1 MLSASGSL
9 AFRRRRTIP
18 GAAVRNRQGEFDME
32 NRLADKK
39 AQGIPSYGTFTQ
51 LKSAAA
57 VENIACAPFDFVV
70 IDTEHQTFGTDLMAS
85 AVASAQGA
93 GLMPLVRI
101 CEISRRAVLHPLDAG
116 AAGLIV
122 PAVKTAEEVRQL
134 VTYAKFAPLGN
145 RGYQPTR
152 DCRWGSSPSFT
163 PVSYMEE
170 ANRKTLLIPQCET
183 RECLEHIEEIASIEG
198 VDGIFIGPLDLSIAL
213 GCPLQLDSPVMAHAI
228 ERILK
233 ACRDNGKMSMIFAG
247 DAAAARKLIEQG
259 VDSVAVGADIFL
271 LIHAYQE
278 LYRQLTD

>member
-1 MLSASGSL
+1 
-9 AFRRRRTIP
+9 
-18 GAAVRNRQGEFDME
+18 ME
-32 NRLADKK
+32 NIVLDKFETG
-39 AQGIPSYGTFTQ
+39 QRCLGTFTHLLSPTALNVLGQ
-51 LKSAAA
+51 TGLDYVIVDLEHSPVGPGSAAELVNA
-57 VENIACAPFDFVV
+57 AK
-70 IDTEHQTFGTDLMAS
+70 
-85 AVASAQGA
+85 GA
-93 GLMPLVRI
+93 GLCPLVRVNS
-101 CEISRRAVLHPLDAG
+101 ISRGQILKMLDAG

-134 VTYAKFAPLGN
+134 VAYAKFAPLGN

-152 DCRWGSSPSFT
+152 DCRWGSSSSFS

-183 RECLEHIEEIASIEG
+183 RECLEHIEEIASIDG

>member
-1 MLSASGSL
+1 
-9 AFRRRRTIP
+9 
-18 GAAVRNRQGEFDME
+18 ME
-32 NRLADKK
+32 NRLSDKK

-57 VENIACAPFDFVV
+57 IENIACAPFDFVV
-70 IDTEHQTFGTDLMAS
+70 IDTEHQAIGTDLMAS

-93 GLMPLVRI
+93 GLAPLVRI

-122 PAVKTAEEVRQL
+122 PTVKTAEEVRQL
-134 VTYAKFAPLGN
+134 VAYAKFAPLGN

-152 DCRWGSSPSFT
+152 DCRWGSSSSFS

-183 RECLEHIEEIASIEG
+183 RECLEHIEEIASIDG
-198 VDGIFIGPLDLSIAL
+198 VDGIFIGPLD
-213 GCPLQLDSPVMAHAI
+213 LDSPVMAHAI

>member
-1 MLSASGSL
+1 
-9 AFRRRRTIP
+9 
-18 GAAVRNRQGEFDME
+18 ME

-57 VENIACAPFDFVV
+57 IENIACAPFDFVV
-70 IDTEHQTFGTDLMAS
+70 IDTEHQAFGTDLMAS

-93 GLMPLVRI
+93 GLTPLVRI

-134 VTYAKFAPLGN
+134 VNYAKFAPLGN

-152 DCRWGSSPSFT
+152 DCRWGSSSSFT

-183 RECLEHIEEIASIEG
+183 RECLEHIEEIASIDG

-213 GCPLQLDSPVMAHAI
+213 DCPLQLDSPVMAHAI

>member
-1 MLSASGSL
+1 
-9 AFRRRRTIP
+9 
-18 GAAVRNRQGEFDME
+18 ME

-57 VENIACAPFDFVV
+57 IENIACAPFDFVV

-93 GLMPLVRI
+93 GLTPLVRI
-101 CEISRRAVLHPLDAG
+101 CEISRHAVLHPLDAG

-183 RECLEHIEEIASIEG
+183 RECLEHIEEIASIDG

-213 GCPLQLDSPVMAHAI
+213 GCPLQLDAPSWLMPSSA
-228 ERILK
+228 
-233 ACRDNGKMSMIFAG
+233 S
-247 DAAAARKLIEQG
+247 
-259 VDSVAVGADIFL
+259 
-271 LIHAYQE
+271 
-278 LYRQLTD
+278 

>member
-18 GAAVRNRQGEFDME
+18 GAAARNRQGDFDME

-70 IDTEHQTFGTDLMAS
+70 IDTEHQAFGTDLMAS

-93 GLMPLVRI
+93 GLTPLVRI

-122 PAVKTAEEVRQL
+122 PPSKPRRRSVSWS
-134 VTYAKFAPLGN
+134 
-145 RGYQPTR
+145 PTP
-152 DCRWGSSPSFT
+152 SSPPSAT
-163 PVSYMEE
+163 EAISLPVT
-170 ANRKTLLIPQCET
+170 AG
-183 RECLEHIEEIASIEG
+183 G
-198 VDGIFIGPLDLSIAL
+198 VLRPPFPRY
-213 GCPLQLDSPVMAHAI
+213 PTWKRPT
-228 ERILK
+228 
-233 ACRDNGKMSMIFAG
+233 GK
-247 DAAAARKLIEQG
+247 R
-259 VDSVAVGADIFL
+259 
-271 LIHAYQE
+271 Y
-278 LYRQLTD
+278 

>member
-1 MLSASGSL
+1 
-9 AFRRRRTIP
+9 
-18 GAAVRNRQGEFDME
+18 ME
-32 NRLADKK
+32 NRLSDKK

-57 VENIACAPFDFVV
+57 IENIACAPFDFVV
-70 IDTEHQTFGTDLMAS
+70 IDTEHQAIGNDLMAS

-93 GLMPLVRI
+93 GLTPLVRI
-101 CEISRRAVLHPLDAG
+101 CEISRRAVLH
-116 AAGLIV
+116 
-122 PAVKTAEEVRQL
+122 EL
-134 VTYAKFAPLGN
+134 VAYAKFAPLGN

-152 DCRWGSSPSFT
+152 DCRWGSSSSFS

>member
-1 MLSASGSL
+1 
-9 AFRRRRTIP
+9 
-18 GAAVRNRQGEFDME
+18 ME

-70 IDTEHQTFGTDLMAS
+70 IDTEHQTFGTDLMTS

-93 GLMPLVRI
+93 GLTPLVRI

-183 RECLEHIEEIASIEG
+183 RECLEHIEEIASI
-198 VDGIFIGPLDLSIAL
+198 DGLEYFPNLESVNFYGSRLLSADFSICPALKSLDVGNSVGLSTLVLPATLEHLNIT
-213 GCPLQLDSPVMAHAI
+213 S
-228 ERILK
+228 
-233 ACRDNGKMSMIFAG
+233 
-247 DAAAARKLIEQG
+247 
-259 VDSVAVGADIFL
+259 
-271 LIHAYQE
+271 
-278 LYRQLTD
+278 

>member
-1 MLSASGSL
+1 
-9 AFRRRRTIP
+9 
-18 GAAVRNRQGEFDME
+18 ME
-32 NRLADKK
+32 NRLSDKK

-57 VENIACAPFDFVV
+57 IENIACAPFDFVV
-70 IDTEHQTFGTDLMAS
+70 IDTEHQAIGNDLMAS

-93 GLMPLVRI
+93 GLTPLVRI
-101 CEISRRAVLHPLDAG
+101 CEISRRAVLHALDAG

-134 VTYAKFAPLGN
+134 VAYAKFAPLGN

-152 DCRWGSSPSFT
+152 DCRWGSSSSFS

-183 RECLEHIEEIASIEG
+183 RECLEHIEEIASIDG

-233 ACRDNGKMSMIFAG
+233 ACRGGYFPADPRLSG
-247 DAAAARKLIEQG
+247 
-259 VDSVAVGADIFL
+259 AVPPAD
-271 LIHAYQE
+271 
-278 LYRQLTD
+278 RLTEERASTS

>member
-1 MLSASGSL
+1 
-9 AFRRRRTIP
+9 
-18 GAAVRNRQGEFDME
+18 ME
-32 NRLADKK
+32 NRLSDKK

-57 VENIACAPFDFVV
+57 IENIACAPFDFVV
-70 IDTEHQTFGTDLMAS
+70 IDTEHQAIGTDLMAS

-93 GLMPLVRI
+93 GLTP
-101 CEISRRAVLHPLDAG
+101 PLDAG

-134 VTYAKFAPLGN
+134 VAYAKFAPLGN

-152 DCRWGSSPSFT
+152 DCRWGSSSSFS

-183 RECLEHIEEIASIEG
+183 RECLEHIEEIASIDG